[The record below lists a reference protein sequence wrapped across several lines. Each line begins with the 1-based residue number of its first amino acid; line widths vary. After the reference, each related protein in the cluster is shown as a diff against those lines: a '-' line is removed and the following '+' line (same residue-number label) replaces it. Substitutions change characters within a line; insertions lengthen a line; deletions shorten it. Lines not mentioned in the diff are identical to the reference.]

1 MVKSCIAGIIQ
12 DRSVRVAGGFPQPA
26 QPMDNFAFV
35 IHPID
40 PKRDVERK
48 YPLLGKALP
57 VWLINILSGYW
68 PPVYIS
74 HITGIRSKATGN
86 EIEGWFVACPYTPQ
100 RMMTLKPATVYRKI
114 IQTGHLAERLGAK
127 LLGLGAFTSVVGDA
141 GVTISQGLAMP
152 VTTGDSYTVAVAVM
166 AVKEAARRMD
176 INLKNATAAVVGA
189 SGAIGSVCAEL
200 LAEDVPQMILIGRP
214 HSAER
219 LKRVKDRVTRAGA
232 EAVITTEIN
241 ALRQADLVI
250 TVTNAVDAIIT
261 PGDLKPGCVVC
272 DVARPR
278 DVSRAVV
285 EERSDVLVID
295 GGMVQVPG
303 PVDFHFN
310 FGFPPRMAYA
320 CMAETIALALES
332 RYECFTLGKEI
343 KLERVKEIAAIA
355 QRHGFRLGGFRSFER
370 AVTDEAIERIRE
382 NARQRRANH

>member
-1 MVKSCIAGIIQ
+1 LLAGSPY
-12 DRSVRVAGGFPQPA
+12 RPE
-26 QPMDNFAFV
+26 PMDNFAFV

-48 YPLLGKALP
+48 YPLLGKVLP
-57 VWLINILSGYW
+57 VPLINLFSGWW

-74 HITGIRSKATGN
+74 HITGIRSAATGK

-100 RMMTLKPATVYRKI
+100 RMITLKPATVYRKI
-114 IQTGHLAERLGAK
+114 IQTGQLAESLGAR

-141 GVTISQGLAMP
+141 GITISRGLTIP
-152 VTTGDSYTVAVAVM
+152 VTTGDSYTVAVAVA

-176 INLKNATAAVVGA
+176 TNLKNATAAVVGA

-214 HSAER
+214 QSAER
-219 LKRVKDRVTRAGA
+219 LNKVRARVARVGA
-232 EAVITTEIN
+232 EAALATEIS
-241 ALRQADLVI
+241 ALRWADLVI
-250 TVTNAVDAIIT
+250 TATNAVDAIIK

-285 EERSDVLVID
+285 EERDDVLVIE
-295 GGMVQVPG
+295 GGMVEAPG
-303 PVDFHFN
+303 PVDFHFD

-320 CMAETIALALES
+320 CMAETIVLALEGQ
-332 RYECFTLGKEI
+332 YECFTLGKEI
-343 KLERVKEIAAIA
+343 HVERVKEIAAMA
-355 QRHGFRLGGFRSFER
+355 QRHGFRLGGLRSFER
-370 AVTDEAIERIRE
+370 AVTDDEIERIRG
-382 NARQRRANH
+382 NARRKRAG